1 MGAAKNLIEKKALQS
16 LVPLNALSAIH
27 LEEITKKAV
36 IEEIRSGRYVFKK
49 GDRDYQSVYLIEGRV
64 ELIES
69 GRQVVAT
76 VEAGSEAARHPL
88 AHKQP
93 RNLSVRAA
101 GSVTVVRIDSSL
113 LDVLLTWDESSGYD
127 VVEIDAEQNDDW
139 MTRVLQSEAFLQLP
153 PTNIHQLLMR
163 LEEVTLS
170 AGDAV
175 VRQGDE
181 GDYFYIVKT
190 GRLAVSRKASPRSKE
205 VLLAELGEG
214 ACFGEEA
221 LVSDA
226 SRNASVTMLTDGT
239 LMRLSKDDFK
249 QLLCAPMVHEV
260 EFNEAQELVSQ
271 GARWLD
277 VRLPGEF
284 ENQSI
289 EGSINVP
296 LSALRDQSAELDSD
310 VSYVVCC
317 DTGRRSATGAFLLRQ
332 RGLSVYTLKNGLMDV
347 PEHAPVSSGA
357 GAGAAEQGQDAEII
371 PFGAD
376 VRGESPG
383 SRRDHG
389 APSRAPGA
397 VRAADGASCDSA
409 RAVPQQQLEQAQK
422 QLEDLQIRLQ
432 EAEARRAEEEAI
444 SGRVIEQIDTLE
456 KDLQRA
462 LRERAEFEQ
471 RLSQYQEAGESEKT
485 ESAQLSA
492 RLERQQREHEKQTRL
507 LEQELIQIRDDYK
520 QLGQR
525 AGALAGERDSVIT
538 ELEKARGELVDLREQ
553 LAGRQGEINTQ
564 TEALMRELE
573 LRGRELETEKDQ
585 RSRLEQRLAELAH
598 RHEQLEKDHGASAQ
612 RERDLQA
619 QLQEAERRSE
629 AAVDAARNDASGAEE
644 ALNQRIAE
652 LQSELE
658 SQVQDGQSRRDELE
672 HKLSAAEQA
681 VSEAQERE
689 GDLQAQLQEAER
701 RSEAAVDAVRNDA
714 SGAEEALNQRIAEL
728 QSELE
733 SQLQDGQ
740 SRRDE
745 LEHKLSAAEQ
755 AVSEAQ
761 ERERDLQAQL
771 QEAEQG
777 ARQELKQ
784 AVEHTED
791 LEHELE
797 ILQQKRSESEQRIA
811 ELEKRLAEEAKDHKS
826 DIASV
831 RDALGRA
838 QDERENVKRDQKRL
852 MESLRKA
859 ERKLERERQDHEA
872 EVHRLRKE
880 LKQTAGDSNA
890 GLASELEALQRQL
903 KEGLTDREELELKL
917 GERSAQLEDVQS
929 QSEKLAKQLAQAQDS
944 ARQAEQQLVEAT
956 QAANEEMTIRLN
968 AEQELQHALQLDL
981 KKTLRERDEHQV
993 QLSLLTQESV
1003 ELRAALAAAQARL
1016 GEQEQTQRLVD
1027 DLREQLHRVE
1037 CERDAARD
1045 AEQGL
1050 RQEADQLRADAE
1062 LTRGLVTSAPESDGE
1077 AEQQLWELQQEVERL
1092 RAELNNLHADAT
1104 AQAEPVQIMSLDSE
1118 DPDAGS
1124 MLDSDFTESQA
1135 AASAES
1141 AATVLLDEEY
1151 ASGAVSDDSE
1161 TRKSSVTKVLTAA
1174 AVVIAAL
1181 AGGLMWWFE
1190 QPLSLGDDPQLPAV
1204 AGMESPAA
1212 EVQAAP
1218 DGVAA
1223 PEEKVEAE
1231 PPAGR
1236 VPDFVRGVPDLA
1248 SLRPEPNDPA
1258 VDDAVSE
1265 SAPRAPAET
1274 NPAAQDEIA
1283 PIAAAPQ
1290 PEAAQQPGVE
1300 FRDRLRAG
1308 GSGPSMV
1315 ELRSDSFQMG
1325 SGPASPNFDERPRRN
1340 VTLKRFA
1347 LSKYEVT
1354 FEQYDRF
1361 AAETGRA
1368 RPRSDGGGRGP
1379 RPVINVSWSDAVAY
1393 AEWLSGQTGHR
1404 YRLPTEA
1411 EWEFAAR
1418 AGTITRYWWGNKVGT
1433 ARANCFDCGT
1443 EWGGRETAPVGSF
1456 AASPFGLHDL
1466 SGNAREWVKDCYAST
1481 YEGAPVD
1488 GSAVDASQCRQR
1500 VIRGGSY
1507 SSPSTKLRVTT
1518 RDQGEPDMR
1527 LDDLG
1532 FRVAREY

>member
-1 MGAAKNLIEKKALQS
+1 MGAAKKLLEKKALQN
-16 LVPLNALSAIH
+16 LVPLNALSATH
-27 LEEITKKAV
+27 LEEISRKAV
-36 IEEIRSGRYVFKK
+36 IEEIRSGRYVFRK
-49 GDRDYQSVYLIEGRV
+49 GDRDYKSVYLIEGKV
-64 ELIES
+64 ELIEN
-69 GRQVVAT
+69 GREVLAT
-76 VEAGSEAARHPL
+76 VDAGSEAARHPL

-101 GSVTVVRIDSSL
+101 GSVTVARIDSSL

-139 MTRVLQSEAFLQLP
+139 MTRMLQSEAFLQLP
-153 PTNIHQLLMR
+153 PSNIHQLLMR

-249 QLLCAPMVHEV
+249 QLLCVPMMHEV
-260 EFNEAQELVSQ
+260 EFDEAQELVSQ

-347 PEHAPVSSGA
+347 PDHASVSSGA
-357 GAGAAEQGQDAEII
+357 GARAAEQGQDAEII

-376 VRGESPG
+376 VRGDAPG
-383 SRRDHG
+383 ASRDQG
-389 APSRAPGA
+389 APSHAPDVVSDPGGA
-397 VRAADGASCDSA
+397 APRK
-409 RAVPQQQLEQAQK
+409 QLERAQK
-422 QLEDLQIRLQ
+422 QLEDLQNRLQ

-471 RLSQYQEAGESEKT
+471 QLSQYQAAGESEKT

-492 RLERQQREHEKQTRL
+492 RLEREQREHEKQIRL
-507 LEQELIQIRDDYK
+507 LEQELVQVRDDYK

-525 AGALAGERDSVIT
+525 AGALAGERDSVVA
-538 ELEKARGELVDLREQ
+538 ELERARGELVDLREQ
-553 LAGRQGEINTQ
+553 LAGQQGEINSQ
-564 TEALMRELE
+564 TEALTRELE

-585 RSRLEQRLAELAH
+585 GRMLEQRLA
-598 RHEQLEKDHGASAQ
+598 
-612 RERDLQA
+612 
-619 QLQEAERRSE
+619 
-629 AAVDAARNDASGAEE
+629 
-644 ALNQRIAE
+644 
-652 LQSELE
+652 
-658 SQVQDGQSRRDELE
+658 ELE

-681 VSEAQERE
+681 LSEAQERE
-689 GDLQAQLQEAER
+689 QGLETRLQEAEQ
-701 RSEAAVDAVRNDA
+701 RSEAAVEAARNDA
-714 SGAEEALNQRIAEL
+714 SGAQEVLNQRIAEL

-740 SRRDE
+740 SQRDE

-755 AVSEAQ
+755 ALSEAQ
-761 ERERDLQAQL
+761 EREQGLETRL

-777 ARQELKQ
+777 AQQELKQ
-784 AVEHTED
+784 AVEHAET
-791 LEHELE
+791 LKHELE
-797 ILQQKRSESEQRIA
+797 ILQQKHTESEQRAA

-838 QDERENVKRDQKRL
+838 QDERENIKRDQKRL

-890 GLASELEALQRQL
+890 GLAAELEALQKQL
-903 KEGLTDREELELKL
+903 KQGMTDREELELKL

-929 QSEKLAKQLAQAQDS
+929 QVEKLTSQLAQAQDS

-981 KKTLRERDEHQV
+981 KKTLRERDEHQA
-993 QLSLLTQESV
+993 QLSLLAQESV
-1003 ELRAALAAAQARL
+1003 ELRAALEAAQARL
-1016 GEQEQTQRLVD
+1016 GEHEQTQRLVD
-1027 DLREQLHRVE
+1027 DLGEQLQRVE
-1037 CERDAARD
+1037 RERDAARD
-1045 AEQGL
+1045 AEQVL

-1062 LTRGLVTSAPESDGE
+1062 VTRGLVTMAPESAGEETLTQQLEQARSRADLAVRERGE
-1077 AEQQLWELQQEVERL
+1077 AEQQLREVQQEIERL
-1092 RAELNNLHADAT
+1092 RGELNGLHSDAA
-1104 AQAEPVQIMSLDSE
+1104 AQAEPVQIPSLDSQ
-1118 DPDAGS
+1118 DPDASS
-1124 MLDSDFTESQA
+1124 MLHSDFQELQA
-1135 AASAES
+1135 AANPEP

-1151 ASGAVSDDSE
+1151 ASGSVGDDSD
-1161 TRKSSVTKVLTAA
+1161 TRKPSVTKALAAA

-1181 AGGLMWWFE
+1181 AGGLLWWFE
-1190 QPLSLGDDPQLPAV
+1190 RPVSLGEIPPRPAV
-1204 AGMESPAA
+1204 ADTEAPAV

-1218 DGVAA
+1218 DGAAA

-1231 PPAGR
+1231 TPAGR
-1236 VPDFVRGVPDLA
+1236 MPDFIRGVPDLA

-1258 VDDAVSE
+1258 VNDAAGE
-1265 SAPRAPAET
+1265 SAPQAPAEDKL
-1274 NPAAQDEIA
+1274 AAPDVPPHTAA
-1283 PIAAAPQ
+1283 PPQ
-1290 PEAAQQPGVE
+1290 PEPAQQPGAE

-1315 ELRSDSFQMG
+1315 ELHSDSFQMG
-1325 SGPASPNFDERPRRN
+1325 SGSASPNFDERPRRD
-1340 VTLKRFA
+1340 VSLKRFA

-1368 RPRSDGGGRGP
+1368 RPRSNGNGRGS
-1379 RPVINVSWSDAVAY
+1379 RPVTNVSWRDAVAY
-1393 AEWLSGQTGHR
+1393 AEWLSAQTGHR

-1418 AGTITRYWWGNKVGT
+1418 ANTITRYWWGNKVGT

-1443 EWGGRETAPVGSF
+1443 KWGGRETAPVGSF
-1456 AASPFGLHDL
+1456 PASPFGLHDL
-1466 SGNAREWVKDCYAST
+1466 SGNVREWVKDCYAST

-1488 GSAVDASQCRQR
+1488 GSAVDASQCKQR

-1507 SSPSTKLRVTT
+1507 SSPSTELRVTT